1 MSTVIELDRNPRTV
15 KETRPEREESRNNQD
30 MDEVERPPGPGPGI
44 RETENQ
50 SQTESQDDLVLP
62 YSLGHHP
69 TYVFNPA
76 LTARMP
82 PNSFIGITPP
92 PMPMMDYQSDQSST
106 FTQTFLR
113 GILTSIDSKDPVV
126 ANAWLETLL
135 DAIDLLPIEVIKQ
148 EIISIAINKSQ
159 LSQPPFSRMAACKM
173 LGKLSTKL
181 DQQSVRQEVLPSTL
195 ALCQDVESDVRNC
208 MCRHLALVARGIG
221 LELTKSAILPVL
233 VELSNDESSDV
244 RLSAIETV
252 VHLLSLLDDEVCNN
266 TIVPLVIKSCDQA
279 KSLEDCTLPVIA
291 RHLGR
296 LCHGL
301 TPNLSQEQKS
311 WFIVFYQ
318 QLSKLGTTSSTENIN
333 TSKPMPDLVP
343 RTNED
348 KTEKYIDCRQA
359 CAYNLPG
366 MVLFVGAN
374 NFTDQLFSTF
384 CDFATDPSPL
394 VRKTLAASMHELIKI
409 IGTNFS
415 LSKMQVVALFND
427 SNVEVLAA
435 MVLNMVYV
443 IDALARFGV
452 LQFGSSGSYS
462 QDLSLAI
469 LHMEEVI
476 NSTRNWRLHADCLEK
491 LSCLANCISA
501 TVIQQRY
508 IPLLFHR
515 AHKSRPLPCRVAAV
529 RTLLVILRFTVKL
542 DDRTNIMYRIKHE
555 LARGRSCHSRMLFLK
570 MCEMAI
576 MLFSKAYFKQYFF
589 SELLCL
595 SQDSVAN
602 IRLKVVSL
610 LPQLKSLLTLP
621 SDRSHLQHL
630 EETIKEL
637 LVVETDRDVLGSLQT
652 SIQHLA
658 EVETAL
664 DGMTKLG
671 LYADDERDD
680 DRKLREERL
689 IANMEEQI
697 KQVQGA
703 KFEQLVTPS
712 AIPSRLRSLGLDRKR
727 SESLP
732 PALNRAE
739 SSTNVKQG
747 FNSPEPQRLITEE
760 IPKSE
765 TPPPAYSQEIGQ
777 RNIWQSEVQS
787 QEKEFKV
794 KSSLSTPYSSSLEN
808 LDPSTQEFLVDA
820 GIKLPT
826 STGNMTSAAS
836 MPNLTSIGKVKD
848 PLVRSNSIPDNSN
861 IDGDLSKYL
870 ISNEE
875 MEHYEAEYHK
885 AAKEIQHDSDFL
897 ITSKTNAD
905 NSSIQRG
912 RPETR
917 LRPPS
922 FTSALINKPVPSAK
936 IGSVSITKSSPI
948 SVSKPVHMSE
958 RQEVQI
964 SQQTVNNKSSTPLR
978 NSPPKLDER
987 TSSQKWNDGSIERL
1001 AEKWAAK
1008 RDTLLRETGVLAE
1021 NLQQR
1026 KAAMEQKLE
1035 SVKRSIPKRSI
1046 GFTPQSAQKRLSLCE
1061 SFIKQNKTEPKKE
1074 ESTKRKS
1081 LDIDI
1086 DIVLPPESEDSDG
1099 EDLNMSKKLHEIR
1112 KMTPPFVSPR
1122 KPSPELGSSDSDDS
1136 LPPYPAT
1143 EKPRI
1148 DLDKPLPPPPPSLDY
1163 TYTGPEPTAESTKA
1177 TVQSKLTPRTPM
1189 FPNSPAK
1196 SSLAT
1201 YKTVTAPQTSVAVS
1215 RQLPA
1220 PQRSIADSPRLPYKK
1235 LPQKADLSPQII
1247 SFRKAPISD
1256 EKNFN
1261 ELEITETNEN
1271 LSTNTNEKLNS
1282 KINQS
1287 NHLSSSANSPPDLAN
1302 PHRPASR
1309 LKHFT
1314 RKKLA
1319 DNCTTLHS
1327 SEEVIAS
1334 QTDTNSSEL
1343 SKSTSRPQKRFSK
1356 IVTTHVST
1364 ITQPDKSFSTFKA
1377 IGKVQDA
1384 DSQGA
1389 NNSLSFNQK
1398 AGKTIVY
1405 IENSSTSRLKGL
1417 KPPTSLPTKGQ
1428 LRAPSP
1434 QTTQESSSTQGA
1446 THTATVRRGKYGGKS
1461 LSVDSMLDPNPGET
1475 QKFKHIKSIVSTPY
1489 KDKKMVNMSAGSSAR
1504 SSPMGSA
1511 ENLLTPDSLD
1521 SSGHTGPANLAS
1533 PTSAGKAGRTGII
1546 GPRRSSGMRMWQGQM
1561 NNRRTSSKQASP
1573 TTSRSPSPSTKH
1585 AAANNVPGRVVEHA
1599 TLPRTTNLSR
1609 LRAPASQGPQTSQ
1622 QRRSYG
1628 GVSSFQGGKPGKHS
1642 SAPTTPRHSQG
1653 DLTRP
1658 SSIHSSPGS
1667 SRSSSPVTP
1676 RRQPSHYPPAQLKM
1690 QSYDNHNKD
1699 HSMSTERSH
1708 TLTRPV
1714 TSSVLQPKQ
1723 TSQTSMIKKP
1733 NHSNPESQLLPNT
1746 PRPQNYIGR
1755 PMTTSITTFS
1765 KAGPRPSIPTIPVP
1779 KSRLPNPPKSFGYN
1793 QK

>member
-1 MSTVIELDRNPRTV
+1 MSSVIEVDRDKRIV
-15 KETRPEREESRNNQD
+15 KEANTEESRNNPD

-44 RETENQ
+44 REIENQ
-50 SQTESQDDLVLP
+50 SQTETQDDLVLS

-76 LTARMP
+76 ITARMP

-148 EIISIAINKSQ
+148 EIITIAINKSQ

-195 ALCQDVESDVRNC
+195 ALCQDVESEVRNC

-311 WFIVFYQ
+311 WFIVYYQ
-318 QLSKLGTTSSTENIN
+318 QLSKLGTTSSTENSN

-348 KTEKYIDCRQA
+348 RTEKYVDCRQA

-415 LSKMQVVALFND
+415 LAKMQVVALFND

-542 DDRTNIMYRIKHE
+542 EDRTNIMYRIKHE

-576 MLFSKAYFKQYFF
+576 MLFSKTYFKQYFF

-602 IRLKVVSL
+602 IRLKLVSL

-637 LVVETDRDVLGSLQT
+637 LVVETDRDVLGALQT
-652 SIQHLA
+652 SIHHLA

-732 PALNRAE
+732 PALSRAE
-739 SSTNVKQG
+739 NATNIKQRY
-747 FNSPEPQRLITEE
+747 NSPEPQTFVPEE
-760 IPKSE
+760 PPKAES
-765 TPPPAYSQEIGQ
+765 PKPAYSQEIGQ

-848 PLVRSNSIPDNSN
+848 QIVRSNSIPDNSN
-861 IDGDLSKYL
+861 IDGDLNKYL

-875 MEHYEAEYHK
+875 MEQYEAEYHK
-885 AAKEIQHDSDFL
+885 AAQEIQNDSEFL
-897 ITSKTNAD
+897 VSSKISAD
-905 NSSIQRG
+905 SAAKQRG

-922 FTSALINKPVPSAK
+922 FTSALINKPAPSAK

-948 SVSKPVHMSE
+948 SFSKPVHMSD
-958 RQEVQI
+958 RQEVQVTPK
-964 SQQTVNNKSSTPLR
+964 TVNNKSTTSLR

-1061 SFIKQNKTEPKKE
+1061 TFIKQNKTEQKE
-1074 ESTKRKS
+1074 EEGPKRKS

-1086 DIVLPPESEDSDG
+1086 VLPPDSEDSDS
-1099 EDLNMSKKLHEIR
+1099 EDPNMSKKLDEIR
-1112 KMTPPFVSPR
+1112 KMTPPFISPR

-1136 LPPYPAT
+1136 LPPYPTT

-1148 DLDKPLPPPPPSLDY
+1148 DLDKPLPPPPPSLEFS
-1163 TYTGPEPTAESTKA
+1163 YTGPEPKA
-1177 TVQSKLTPRTPM
+1177 SPSRVTTLNKSVPKVGLFAS
-1189 FPNSPAK
+1189 SPAK

-1220 PQRSIADSPRLPYKK
+1220 PQRNIADSPRLPYKK

-1247 SFRKAPISD
+1247 SFQKAPISD

-1271 LSTNTNEKLNS
+1271 LSNNKGEKISS

-1319 DNCTTLHS
+1319 DNGTTQHS
-1327 SEEVIAS
+1327 SEEVTAS
-1334 QTDTNSSEL
+1334 QTETNSSEL

-1356 IVTTHVST
+1356 TGTTHAST
-1364 ITQPDKSFSTFKA
+1364 ITPPDKSFSTFKGKA
-1377 IGKVQDA
+1377 KVQDG
-1384 DSQGA
+1384 DSQGT

-1398 AGKTIVY
+1398 GGKTIVY
-1405 IENSSTSRLKGL
+1405 IENNSTQRLKGL
-1417 KPPTSLPTKGQ
+1417 KPPTSLLAKGQ

-1434 QTTQESSSTQGA
+1434 QTTQESSAQSS

-1461 LSVDSMLDPNPGET
+1461 LSADSMLEQNQGDL
-1475 QKFKHIKSIVSTPY
+1475 QKQKQTRSSVIPPM
-1489 KDKKMVNMSAGSSAR
+1489 KDKKMTHKSAR

-1511 ENLLTPDSLD
+1511 ENLLTPDQFENGST
-1521 SSGHTGPANLAS
+1521 SISGGLPS
-1533 PTSAGKAGRTGII
+1533 PTSSGKPGRSGII

-1561 NNRRTSSKQASP
+1561 NNRRPQSKQASP
-1573 TTSRSPSPSTKH
+1573 TTSRSPSPSTKLS
-1585 AAANNVPGRVVEHA
+1585 AANNIPGRVVEHA
-1599 TLPRTTNLSR
+1599 TLPRTSTVSR

-1628 GVSSFQGGKPGKHS
+1628 GVTSFQGGKPGKHS

-1658 SSIHSSPGS
+1658 SSIHSSPGN
-1667 SRSSSPVTP
+1667 SRSSSPVTL
-1676 RRQPSHYPPAQLKM
+1676 RGHQTHFQSPSLKM
-1690 QSYDNHNKD
+1690 QSFDNHSKD
-1699 HSMSTERSH
+1699 QQVATERSQ
-1708 TLTRPV
+1708 TLTRPLQ
-1714 TSSVLQPKQ
+1714 SSVAQTKQ
-1723 TSQTSMIKKP
+1723 LNQHSMMKKP
-1733 NHSNPESQLLPNT
+1733 NHPNPESPHNIPVT
-1746 PRPQNYIGR
+1746 PRPQNYIAR
-1755 PMTTSITTFS
+1755 PLTNSITTFS
-1765 KAGPRPSIPTIPVP
+1765 KPSPRPSIPTIPVP
-1779 KSRLPNPPKSFGYN
+1779 KSRLPNPPKSFGYG

>member
-1 MSTVIELDRNPRTV
+1 
-15 KETRPEREESRNNQD
+15 
-30 MDEVERPPGPGPGI
+30 
-44 RETENQ
+44 
-50 SQTESQDDLVLP
+50 
-62 YSLGHHP
+62 
-69 TYVFNPA
+69 
-76 LTARMP
+76 
-82 PNSFIGITPP
+82 
-92 PMPMMDYQSDQSST
+92 
-106 FTQTFLR
+106 
-113 GILTSIDSKDPVV
+113 
-126 ANAWLETLL
+126 
-135 DAIDLLPIEVIKQ
+135 
-148 EIISIAINKSQ
+148 
-159 LSQPPFSRMAACKM
+159 M

-311 WFIVFYQ
+311 WFIVYYQ
-318 QLSKLGTTSSTENIN
+318 QLSKLGTTSSTEITN

-348 KTEKYIDCRQA
+348 KTEKYVDCRQA

-415 LSKMQVVALFND
+415 LSKMQVVSLFND

-576 MLFSKAYFKQYFF
+576 MLFSKAYFKQHFF

-652 SIQHLA
+652 SIHHLA

-664 DGMTKLG
+664 DGMAKLG

-703 KFEQLVTPS
+703 KFEQLATPS

-732 PALNRAE
+732 PALSRAE
-739 SSTNVKQG
+739 GSINIKQRY
-747 FNSPEPQRLITEE
+747 NSPEPQRFVSEE
-760 IPKSE
+760 NAKPE
-765 TPPPAYSQEIGQ
+765 TPKPSYSQDISQ
-777 RNIWQSEVQS
+777 RTIWQSEVQS

-848 PLVRSNSIPDNSN
+848 QIVRSNSIPDNSN

-885 AAKEIQHDSDFL
+885 AAQEIQNDSEFL
-897 ITSKTNAD
+897 ITSKITTDGSNK
-905 NSSIQRG
+905 QRG

-922 FTSALINKPVPSAK
+922 FTSALTNKATPSAK

-948 SVSKPVHMSE
+948 SFSKPVHTSE
-958 RQEVQI
+958 MQEVQI
-964 SQQTVNNKSSTPLR
+964 ASKTVNNKSNQPIR

-1074 ESTKRKS
+1074 DNSKRKS

-1086 DIVLPPESEDSDG
+1086 DIVLPPDSEDSDG
-1099 EDLNMSKKLHEIR
+1099 EDPTISKKLDEIR
-1112 KMTPPFVSPR
+1112 KMTPPFISHR
-1122 KPSPELGSSDSDDS
+1122 KSSPELGSSDSDDS
-1136 LPPYPAT
+1136 LPPYPTT

-1163 TYTGPEPTAESTKA
+1163 SYTGPEPKA
-1177 TVQSKLTPRTPM
+1177 KTTITTVPSKLTPRSTM
-1189 FPNSPAK
+1189 FTNSPAK

-1235 LPQKADLSPQII
+1235 LPQKVDSSPQII
-1247 SFRKAPISD
+1247 SFRKAPNSD

-1271 LSTNTNEKLNS
+1271 LTYNTNEKLSS

-1287 NHLSSSANSPPDLAN
+1287 NHQSSSANSPPDLAN
-1302 PHRPASR
+1302 PHRPTSR

-1319 DNCTTLHS
+1319 DNCTTPNS

-1334 QTDTNSSEL
+1334 QTETNSSEL
-1343 SKSTSRPQKRFSK
+1343 STPTSRPQKRFSK
-1356 IVTTHVST
+1356 IATTHVST
-1364 ITQPDKSFSTFKA
+1364 SAPQDKTFSTFK
-1377 IGKVQDA
+1377 GKSKVQES
-1384 DSQGA
+1384 DSHRT
-1389 NNSLSFNQK
+1389 SDTLSFNQK
-1398 AGKTIVY
+1398 GGKTIVY
-1405 IENSSTSRLKGL
+1405 IENSSTSKFKGL
-1417 KPPTSLPTKGQ
+1417 KPSASVATKGQ
-1428 LRAPSP
+1428 IRASSP
-1434 QTTQESSSTQGA
+1434 QTTQESLSTQHT

-1461 LSVDSMLDPNPGET
+1461 LSVDSMLDPNQGDAH
-1475 QKFKHIKSIVSTPY
+1475 KFKQIKSVVSTPY
-1489 KDKKMVNMSAGSSAR
+1489 QDKKFANKSAGNSVG
-1504 SSPMGSA
+1504 SSPLGSA
-1511 ENLLTPDSLD
+1511 ENLLIPDTLQITSHPGTPNQL
-1521 SSGHTGPANLAS
+1521 S
-1533 PTSAGKAGRTGII
+1533 PTSAGKPGRTGII

-1561 NNRRTSSKQASP
+1561 SNRRASSKQASP
-1573 TTSRSPSPSTKH
+1573 TASRSPSPSTKI

-1599 TLPRTTNLSR
+1599 TLPRTSNLSR
-1609 LRAPASQGPQTSQ
+1609 LRAPASQAPQTSQ

-1628 GVSSFQGGKPGKHS
+1628 GVSSFQGGKPGKYS

-1653 DLTRP
+1653 DLSRP
-1658 SSIHSSPGS
+1658 SSIHSSPGG
-1667 SRSSSPVTP
+1667 SRSSSPVTI
-1676 RRQPSHYPPAQLKM
+1676 RRQPSHYQGAPSKV
-1690 QSYDNHNKD
+1690 QSYDNPSKEHTV
-1699 HSMSTERSH
+1699 SMERSQ
-1708 TLTRPV
+1708 TITRPMP
-1714 TSSVLQPKQ
+1714 SSISQPKQ
-1723 TSQTSMIKKP
+1723 ISQTSLMKKP
-1733 NHSNPESQLLPNT
+1733 NQSNIEAQQVSNP
-1746 PRPQNYIGR
+1746 PRPQNFTPR
-1755 PMTTSITTFS
+1755 PPTTSITTFS
-1765 KAGPRPSIPTIPVP
+1765 KSGPRPSIPTIPTP
-1779 KSRLPNPPKSFGYN
+1779 KSRLPNPPKSFGYI

>member
-1 MSTVIELDRNPRTV
+1 MSTLIETDGELRS
-15 KETRPEREESRNNQD
+15 KEMITERGDLRNNQD
-30 MDEVERPPGPGPGI
+30 MDEVERPPGPGPGM
-44 RETENQ
+44 RENENQ
-50 SQTESQDDLVLP
+50 AESQDDLGRS
-62 YSLGHHP
+62 YSIGHQP

-92 PMPMMDYQSDQSST
+92 PMPIMDYQSDQSST

-148 EIISIAINKSQ
+148 EIITIAINKSQ
-159 LSQPPFSRMAACKM
+159 LSQPPFSRMASCKM

-181 DQQSVRQEVLPSTL
+181 DQQAVRQEILPSTL

-311 WFIVFYQ
+311 WFIVYYQ
-318 QLSKLGTTSSTENIN
+318 QLSKLGTTSSTENAN
-333 TSKPMPDLVP
+333 SSKPMPDLVP

-348 KTEKYIDCRQA
+348 KTEKYVDCRQA

-394 VRKTLAASMHELIKI
+394 VRKTLAASLHELIKI

-415 LSKMQVVALFND
+415 LSKMQIVALFND
-427 SNVEVLAA
+427 NNVEVLAA

-542 DDRTNIMYRIKHE
+542 DDRTSIMYRIRQE
-555 LARGRSCHSRMLFLK
+555 LARGGSCHSRMLYLK

-576 MLFSKAYFKQYFF
+576 MLFSKTYFKQYFF

-610 LPQLKSLLTLP
+610 LPQLKALLTLP
-621 SDRSHLQHL
+621 ADRNHLQHL

-652 SIQHLA
+652 SIHRLA

-732 PALNRAE
+732 PALNRSDTAN
-739 SSTNVKQG
+739 NVKQR
-747 FNSPEPQRLITEE
+747 FNSPEPQRYIE
-760 IPKSE
+760 E
-765 TPPPAYSQEIGQ
+765 TPKPVAPKPTYSQEISQ
-777 RNIWQSEVQS
+777 RNIWHSEVQS

-848 PLVRSNSIPDNSN
+848 QIVRSNSIPDNSN

-885 AAKEIQHDSDFL
+885 AAQEIQNDSDFL
-897 ITSKTNAD
+897 LSPKVNTD
-905 NSSIQRG
+905 SSIKQRG
-912 RPETR
+912 RPETK

-922 FTSALINKPVPSAK
+922 FTSALINKPSPSSK
-936 IGSVSITKSSPI
+936 LGSVSITKSSPI
-948 SVSKPVHMSE
+948 SSSKPVQSTE
-958 RQEVQI
+958 KKEVQMT
-964 SQQTVNNKSSTPLR
+964 SKTAESKPLR
-978 NSPPKLDER
+978 NSPPKSDER

-1061 SFIKQNKTEPKKE
+1061 SFIKNNKSEPRKDE
-1074 ESTKRKS
+1074 EATKRKS

-1086 DIVLPPESEDSDG
+1086 DLVPPDSEDSDG
-1099 EDLNMSKKLHEIR
+1099 EDPSVSKKMNEIR
-1112 KMTPPFVSPR
+1112 KITPPFVSPR

-1136 LPPYPAT
+1136 LPPYPTT
-1143 EKPRI
+1143 EKPRVDI
-1148 DLDKPLPPPPPSLDY
+1148 DKPLPPPPPSLDF
-1163 TYTGPEPTAESTKA
+1163 TYNVAANPIPKSILTTTP
-1177 TVQSKLTPRTPM
+1177 SKLTSGAQLFTS
-1189 FPNSPAK
+1189 SPSK

-1201 YKTVTAPQTSVAVS
+1201 FKTVTAPQTSVAVS

-1220 PQRSIADSPRLPYKK
+1220 PQKSIADSPRLPFKK
-1235 LPQKADLSPQII
+1235 LPQKTDLSPQII
-1247 SFRKAPISD
+1247 SFQKAPASD
-1256 EKNFN
+1256 EKNLN
-1261 ELEITETNEN
+1261 ELEITETPKN
-1271 LSTNTNEKLNS
+1271 LTTIDKSSTKTK
-1282 KINQS
+1282 QA
-1287 NHLSSSANSPPDLAN
+1287 NHLSSSTNSPSDLAN
-1302 PHRPASR
+1302 PHRSTSR

-1319 DNCTTLHS
+1319 DTSSTSHS
-1327 SEEVIAS
+1327 SEEVIVG
-1334 QTDTNSSEL
+1334 QTNSNSSGL
-1343 SKSTSRPQKRFSK
+1343 SKSTSRQQKP
-1356 IVTTHVST
+1356 ST
-1364 ITQPDKSFSTFKA
+1364 KNGALQISSTNTPEKSFSTFK
-1377 IGKVQDA
+1377 GRPKVQEN
-1384 DSQGA
+1384 DSQMS
-1389 NNSLSFNQK
+1389 NSSLSFNQK
-1398 AGKTIVY
+1398 GGKTIVY
-1405 IENSSTSRLKGL
+1405 IENPSSSRSKGL
-1417 KPPTSLPTKGQ
+1417 RPPTSLMTKGQ
-1428 LRAPSP
+1428 LRGPSP
-1434 QTTQESSSTQGA
+1434 SRAQDSAQSTSSNQ
-1446 THTATVRRGKYGGKS
+1446 TATVRRGKYGGKS
-1461 LSVDSMLDPNPGET
+1461 LSVDSMLDTSVGEI
-1475 QKFKHIKSIVSTPY
+1475 KKHKQVKTGGIVAHKDRKVVNKSAG
-1489 KDKKMVNMSAGSSAR
+1489 NSAGSS
-1504 SSPMGSA
+1504 PLGST
-1511 ENLLTPDSLD
+1511 ENLLTDSLENAPYQ
-1521 SSGHTGPANLAS
+1521 SSTSLPS
-1533 PTSAGKAGRTGII
+1533 PTSSGKQGRSGIV
-1546 GPRRSSGMRMWQGQM
+1546 GPRRSSGMRMWQGQISS
-1561 NNRRTSSKQASP
+1561 RRPSSKQGSP
-1573 TTSRSPSPSTKH
+1573 VTSRSPSPSTTASNPSGK
-1585 AAANNVPGRVVEHA
+1585 VVEHA
-1599 TLPRTTNLSR
+1599 TLPRTSNLSR
-1609 LRAPASQGPQTSQ
+1609 LRAPASQAPQSSQ

-1628 GVSSFQGGKPGKHS
+1628 GVSSFQGGKPGKHA
-1642 SAPTTPRHSQG
+1642 SAPSTPRHSQG

-1667 SRSSSPVTP
+1667 SRSASPVTI
-1676 RRQPSHYPPAQLKM
+1676 RRPQAPQYQNHLKI
-1690 QSYDNHNKD
+1690 QSYDNHKD
-1699 HSMSTERSH
+1699 QHAAVEKSQ
-1708 TLTRPV
+1708 TLLRPNA
-1714 TSSVLQPKQ
+1714 SSIMHPKQ
-1723 TSQTSMIKKP
+1723 IPQTSMIKKP
-1733 NHSNPESQLLPNT
+1733 NQQNLENPHISGST
-1746 PRPQNYIGR
+1746 RPQNYITR
-1755 PMTTSITTFS
+1755 PLATTPITTFS
-1765 KAGPRPSIPTIPVP
+1765 KAGNRPSIPTIPIP

>member
-1 MSTVIELDRNPRTV
+1 MSTVFQIDRDTRTV
-15 KETRPEREESRNNQD
+15 KETSAEREESRNNQD
-30 MDEVERPPGPGPGI
+30 MDEVERPPGPGPGM
-44 RETENQ
+44 RENENQ
-50 SQTESQDDLVLP
+50 SQPESQDDLVLS

-76 LTARMP
+76 ITARMP

-148 EIISIAINKSQ
+148 EIITIAINKSQ

-311 WFIVFYQ
+311 WFIVYYQ
-318 QLSKLGTTSSTENIN
+318 QLSKLGTTSSTENSN

-348 KTEKYIDCRQA
+348 RTEKYVDCRQA

-394 VRKTLAASMHELIKI
+394 VRKTLAASLHELIKI

-621 SDRSHLQHL
+621 SDRSHLHHL

-652 SIQHLA
+652 SIHQLA

-732 PALNRAE
+732 PALSRAE
-739 SSTNVKQG
+739 NSANIKQRY
-747 FNSPEPQRLITEE
+747 NSPEPQSFVSQENFKPE
-760 IPKSE
+760 SPK
-765 TPPPAYSQEIGQ
+765 PAYSQEIGQ

-848 PLVRSNSIPDNSN
+848 QIVRSNSIPDNSN
-861 IDGDLSKYL
+861 IDGDISKYL

-875 MEHYEAEYHK
+875 MEQYEAEYHK
-885 AAKEIQHDSDFL
+885 AAQEIQNDSDFL
-897 ITSKTNAD
+897 VTSKINAD
-905 NSSIQRG
+905 SLAKQRG

-922 FTSALINKPVPSAK
+922 FTSALINKPAPSAK

-948 SVSKPVHMSE
+948 SFSKPVHMSE
-958 RQEVQI
+958 KQEVEI
-964 SQQTVNNKSSTPLR
+964 TSKTVNNKSSTPLR

-1061 SFIKQNKTEPKKE
+1061 SFIKQNKTETKQE
-1074 ESTKRKS
+1074 ENPKRKS

-1099 EDLNMSKKLHEIR
+1099 EDPNMSKKLNEIR

-1122 KPSPELGSSDSDDS
+1122 KSSPELGSSDSDDS
-1136 LPPYPAT
+1136 LPPYPTT

-1148 DLDKPLPPPPPSLDY
+1148 DLDKPLPPPPPSLDFS
-1163 TYTGPEPTAESTKA
+1163 YTGPEPKA
-1177 TVQSKLTPRTPM
+1177 QMTRASVPTKLTPKTPM
-1189 FPNSPAK
+1189 FTNSPAK

-1235 LPQKADLSPQII
+1235 LPQKTDLSPQII

-1271 LSTNTNEKLNS
+1271 LSTNINEKIS
-1282 KINQS
+1282 TKINQS

-1319 DNCTTLHS
+1319 DNCTTPHS

-1334 QTDTNSSEL
+1334 QTETNSSEL
-1343 SKSTSRPQKRFSK
+1343 SKSTSRPQKQFSK
-1356 IVTTHVST
+1356 TGTTHISA
-1364 ITQPDKSFSTFKA
+1364 IAPPDKSFSTFKGKA
-1377 IGKVQDA
+1377 KVQDS

-1398 AGKTIVY
+1398 GGKTIVY
-1405 IENSSTSRLKGL
+1405 IENSSTQRLKGL
-1417 KPPTSLPTKGQ
+1417 KPPTSLLTKGQ

-1434 QTTQESSSTQGA
+1434 QTTQESSSTQSA
-1446 THTATVRRGKYGGKS
+1446 AHTATVRRGKYGGKS
-1461 LSVDSMLDPNPGET
+1461 LSVDSMLNPDIGDT
-1475 QKFKHIKSIVSTPY
+1475 QKLKQMKSIVNTPL
-1489 KDKKMVNMSAGSSAR
+1489 KDKKIVNKSAR

-1511 ENLLTPDSLD
+1511 ENLLTPDSLENG
-1521 SSGHTGPANLAS
+1521 SFTGSANLPS
-1533 PTSAGKAGRTGII
+1533 PTSAGKPGRTGII

-1561 NNRRTSSKQASP
+1561 NNRRTQSKQASP
-1573 TTSRSPSPSTKH
+1573 TTSRSPSPSTKL

-1599 TLPRTTNLSR
+1599 TLPRTSNLSR

-1658 SSIHSSPGS
+1658 SSIHSSPGN
-1667 SRSSSPVTP
+1667 SRSSSPVTI
-1676 RRQPSHYPPAQLKM
+1676 RRQPAHYQSPQIKM

-1699 HSMSTERSH
+1699 HTMSTERSQ
-1708 TLTRPV
+1708 TLTRP
-1714 TSSVLQPKQ
+1714 TPSSVLQPKQ
-1723 TSQTSMIKKP
+1723 ISQTSLMKKP
-1733 NHSNPESQLLPNT
+1733 NHSNPESHLLSST
-1746 PRPQNYIGR
+1746 PRPQNYIAR
-1755 PMTTSITTFS
+1755 PLTTSITTFS
-1765 KAGPRPSIPTIPVP
+1765 KAGPRPSIPTLPVP